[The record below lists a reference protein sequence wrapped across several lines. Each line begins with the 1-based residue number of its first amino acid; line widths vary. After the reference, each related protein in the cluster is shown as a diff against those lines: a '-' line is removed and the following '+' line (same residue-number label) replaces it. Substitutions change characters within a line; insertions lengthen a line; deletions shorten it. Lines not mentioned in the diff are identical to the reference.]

1 MFLFIAKSNRVVEGT
16 RMACSEESFAI
27 QFMTESRPEKEDHHH
42 CQSVSEKLRQGRQLY
57 GKLFIQIRLQY
68 ANNVFT
74 VSTNMPRLT

>member
-1 MFLFIAKSNRVVEGT
+1 
-16 RMACSEESFAI
+16 MACSEESFAI
-27 QFMTESRPEKEDHHH
+27 QFMTESPARKGDHHH
-42 CQSVSEKLRQGRQLY
+42 CQSVSEKLRQGRLY